1 MEMENF
7 FYKNLHLTDRFGM
20 ELTAF

>member
-1 MEMENF
+1 MEMEKF